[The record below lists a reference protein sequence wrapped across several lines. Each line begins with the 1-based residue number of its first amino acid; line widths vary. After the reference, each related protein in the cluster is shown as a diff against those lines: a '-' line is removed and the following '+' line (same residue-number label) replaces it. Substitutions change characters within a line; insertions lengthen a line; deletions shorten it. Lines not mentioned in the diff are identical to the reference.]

1 MILIAHPQATST
13 DHSGF
18 RTSNL
23 SIEKLDVTTS
33 LPLLLIRFPIFKA
46 EDGKKTKFDPR
57 LQDGCV
63 LPKEYMPYPPEL
75 LNTPLEDMDEVRRQL
90 GKVRALIWLQTKVRT
105 DKNNYKN
112 FWYFEIFFYME
123 WLLFFRVCSSKLSE
137 TPKLHESSVKK
148 EKLIFSI
155 ILVCLNYLQRFNIIL
170 VSIIN

>member
-112 FWYFEIFFYME
+112 FWYFEIFFTWNGYFFSE
-123 WLLFFRVCSSKLSE
+123 FVPQSCLKHRNCTKVLSKRKTDFFNYSCLFELF
-137 TPKLHESSVKK
+137 TT
-148 EKLIFSI
+148 I
-155 ILVCLNYLQRFNIIL
+155 
-170 VSIIN
+170 